1 MPNPLDI
8 WVNTDIVV
16 ISELMKR
23 LDPHQYQ
30 VEWSEHTQSLFIES
44 ILVRIPL
51 QAFYLDAR
59 SDIGTWKIV
68 DGLKRLSAIYG
79 FLHDDFK
86 LTGLDFL
93 NGLEGLY
100 YSQLRRNYQ
109 RRILETTLTIHCIEL
124 PTSPENLKYIID
136 RIKGHT
142 TNG

>member
-1 MPNPLDI
+1 MPNLSDI
-8 WVNTDIVV
+8 RMKTDVV
-16 ISELMKR
+16 VLEELMKR
-23 LDPHQYQ
+23 LDPNQYQ
-30 VEWSEHTQSLFIES
+30 VEWSDRTQSLLIES

-51 QAFYLDAR
+51 QDFYIDTR

-68 DGLKRLSAIYG
+68 DGLKRLSAIDG

-93 NGLEGLY
+93 SDLEGLY

-109 RRILETTLTIHCIEL
+109 RRLLESTLRIHCIEP
-124 PTSPENLKYIID
+124 PTSPESLEYIIA
-136 RIKGHT
+136 RIKTHT